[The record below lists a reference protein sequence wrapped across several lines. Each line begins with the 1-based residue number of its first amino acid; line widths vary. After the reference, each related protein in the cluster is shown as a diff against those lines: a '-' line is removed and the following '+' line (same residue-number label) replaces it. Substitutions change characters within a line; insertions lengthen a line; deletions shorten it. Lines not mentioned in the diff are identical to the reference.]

1 MTQPA
6 AIPDCEQARLDVL
19 QSLGILDTEAE
30 ESFDELTLLAA
41 QVCNV
46 PIALVSLIDSNR
58 QWFKSRVGIE
68 ASETCRDKAFC
79 AHAILED
86 GVMVVE
92 DAWLDPRFRENPL
105 VTGPPWIRFY
115 AGAPLCTPDGFKMG
129 TLCVIDR
136 VARTLSDEQKTSLA
150 ILSRQVVSQLL
161 FHQTLSNLACRVVE
175 SESFRVLAEHSSDAH
190 LLVHERQGL
199 IDCNPA
205 TLRLYGCQSKEELLS
220 IHPAT
225 FAPEYQPD
233 GQASADK
240 RIVMDQL
247 ARKKGFQRFEWTA
260 RNVHGKEI
268 PCEVTLQS
276 VMLNDRSLL
285 LAVVH
290 DLTERKQTE
299 DKLFTYKQK
308 LEEAYAKLK
317 ENSITDQLTSLLN
330 RKAFDE
336 RLCEEFDRA
345 KRFKRLIS
353 VAMLDV
359 DYFKQYND
367 VFGHLEGDKVLTRV
381 GKLLKDTIRTID
393 VLARFGGE
401 EFVLIL
407 PDTDAS
413 GAMVV
418 AERCRRAIAG
428 HAWERR
434 PVTLSIGVAT
444 TTDLYFEP
452 EAMIKEADIALY
464 EAKAQGRNRVN
475 HRAGKDWANI
485 PLVV

>member
-19 QSLGILDTEAE
+19 FSLGILDTTAE
-30 ESFDELTLLAA
+30 DSFDELTQLAA
-41 QVCNV
+41 RLCNV
-46 PIALVSLIDSNR
+46 PIALVSLIDSDR

-68 ASETCRDKAFC
+68 ASETCRDTAFC

-86 GVMVVE
+86 GLMVVE

-150 ILSRQVVSQLL
+150 ILGQQVVSQLL
-161 FHQTLSNLACRVVE
+161 FHKSLSDLASRVVE
-175 SESFRVLAEHSSDAH
+175 GESFRILAEYSCDAH
-190 LLVHERQGL
+190 LLVHEKQGVV
-199 IDCNPA
+199 DCNPA
-205 TLRLYGCQSKEELLS
+205 ALRLYGCQSKEEILS

-225 FAPEYQPD
+225 LAPEYQPD
-233 GQASADK
+233 GQASAVK
-240 RIVMDQL
+240 RIAMDNL
-247 ARKKGFQRFEWTA
+247 ARKNGFQRFEWTA
-260 RNVHGKEI
+260 RNVHGKSI

-276 VMLNDRSLL
+276 VMLNDRSML

-290 DLTERKQTE
+290 DLTERKLTE
-299 DKLFTYKQK
+299 DKLFNYRQK
-308 LEEAYAKLK
+308 LEEAYARLK
-317 ENSITDQLTSLLN
+317 ENSTTDQLTNLLN
-330 RKAFDE
+330 RNAFDE

-345 KRFKRLIS
+345 KRFKRPLS

-367 VFGHLEGDKVLTRV
+367 VFGHLEGNKVLAQVAR
-381 GKLLKDTIRTID
+381 LLRDTIRNID
-393 VLARFGGE
+393 VLARFSGE
-401 EFVLIL
+401 QFVLIL

-413 GAMVV
+413 SAMFL
-418 AERCRRAIAG
+418 AERCRREIASY
-428 HAWERR
+428 AWERR
-434 PVTLSIGVAT
+434 PVTLSIGIASRMDVHT
-444 TTDLYFEP
+444 KP
-452 EAMIKEADIALY
+452 EELIRDADAALY
-464 EAKAQGRNRVN
+464 KAKDLVGNQVN
-475 HRAGKDWANI
+475 CTLGEQIFHSD
-485 PLVV
+485 